1 MLQIGDWKLAVDVE
15 KTKMIFEM
23 NGYRCVNPECHNFME
38 VCEKYLQPAV
48 LDFVGQLGV
57 DMAKPSCLHSLYV
70 NENTAIMYSGKYHII
85 GEIVEGE
92 IDAWDLVVEEHCF
105 SLTDEMED
113 VPIMMDGPVIEISFE
128 VVLPWVMA
136 SKVNV

>member
-15 KTKMIFEM
+15 KTKIVFGMSH
-23 NGYRCVNPECHNFME
+23 YRCESDECRNFME
-38 VCEKYLQPAV
+38 ACEKQVEPTV
-48 LDFVGQLGV
+48 LDFAEQLGI
-57 DMAKPSCLHSLYV
+57 DLSNPSYLESYPV

-105 SLTDEMED
+105 SLTDNMEQ
-113 VPIMMDGPVIEISFE
+113 VPIMIEGPVIEISFE
-128 VVLPWVMA
+128 VVLPWLIENKLYV
-136 SKVNV
+136 